1 MWRNPFPKETKYYE
15 RVLTYWTEVKTS
27 KNKAKNNSGMKT
39 KLSYM
44 ILGLIHPIYRKRRL
58 DLS

>member
-1 MWRNPFPKETKYYE
+1 LFWRKPFPKETKHYE

-27 KNKAKNNSGMKT
+27 KNEAKNYSGMKT

-44 ILGLIHPIYRKRRL
+44 ILGLIHPIYRK
-58 DLS
+58 